1 MTKKGRI
8 ILIAGIVLLILAMA
22 FFPRIKRAIWGSPEE
37 RDAPATAR
45 QQRGPLNVNALVLNY
60 DDLVDY
66 FISFGIL
73 YPDEEVEL
81 SFETSGKITNIYFT
95 EGREV
100 RKGDLLAKINDGPL
114 QAELHRL
121 EVQLPLAQDR
131 LSRQQQLLEREA
143 VSRES
148 YQSVAT
154 ELEKLKADIELVRAR
169 IAQTELRAPFD
180 GIVGLRRVSEGAFA
194 SPSTVLAHLTKIRP
208 LKLDFSV
215 NERQADGLR
224 PGRTVMFT
232 TDDTGE
238 LHEAEVYAVESSI
251 DRATLS
257 FRGRALY
264 PNADGRLKPGTS
276 ASLRLRLQN
285 FEESIMVP
293 AIAVIAEMGQDIV
306 YVYRDGAARQVR
318 VRKGMRTESSVQI
331 LDGLSYGDTLITSGV
346 MQLRDGLAVSLNRV
360 ENNFE
365 L

>member
-22 FFPRIKRAIWGSPEE
+22 FFPRIKRALWGNSEA
-37 RDAPATAR
+37 DDVTATAR

-114 QAELHRL
+114 QAELRRL

-154 ELEKLKADIELVRAR
+154 ELEKLQADIELVKAR

-215 NERQADGLR
+215 NERQASELR

-232 TDDTGE
+232 TDNSTDE

-264 PNADGRLKPGTS
+264 PNANGRLKPGTS
-276 ASLRLRLQN
+276 ASVRLRLQN

-293 AIAVIAEMGQDIV
+293 AIAVVAEMGRDIV
-306 YVYRDGAARQVR
+306 YVYRDGAARQIQ
-318 VRKGMRTESSVQI
+318 VRKDMRTESSVQI

-346 MQLRDGLAVSLNRV
+346 MQLRDGMAVSLNRV
-360 ENNFE
+360 ENNY
-365 L
+365 